1 MRTWPKA
8 FATACVFL
16 TRIPMPTM
24 AEISDRDQGRSL
36 LCFPIVGLLIGLLL
50 WAVALLSLP
59 VFGSLVTAAIL
70 LALWAAITG
79 GLHLDGLA
87 DSADGW
93 LGSYG
98 DPQRTLEIMHDSR
111 SGAGA
116 IIAVTCL
123 LILKFA
129 ALTLVLQHQLWVA
142 LIVAPVIGR
151 CSGPL
156 LFLRGKLFYAPY
168 VQPSGIA
175 KHFIEFCPSY
185 ARPVSYFAILCCGV
199 ALGAPFVALAILAIC
214 AVMLLLVRRLAMQRL
229 GGVTGDVA
237 GAATEILETVLLL
250 SCGALLV

>member
-1 MRTWPKA
+1 MRTWSKA
-8 FATACVFL
+8 FATACIFL

-24 AEISDRDQGRSL
+24 AEISDRDQGRAL
-36 LCFPIVGLLIGLLL
+36 LCFPIVGLLVGLLL
-50 WAVALLSLP
+50 WAVALLSQP
-59 VFGSLVTAAIL
+59 IFGDLVTAAIL
-70 LALWAAITG
+70 AACWAAVTG

-98 DPQRTLEIMHDSR
+98 DPERTLEIMHDSR

-116 IIAVTCL
+116 IVAVSCL

-129 ALTLVLQHQLWVA
+129 ALTLVLQHHLWEA
-142 LIVAPVIGR
+142 LVVAPIIGR

-156 LFLRGKLFYAPY
+156 LFLRGNLFYAPY

-175 KHFIEFCPSY
+175 KHFIDFCPPY
-185 ARPVSYFAILCCGV
+185 ARLVSYLAILCCGV
-199 ALGAPFVALAILAIC
+199 MLGPPLIALAILAIC
-214 AVMLLLVRRLAMQRL
+214 AVVLLLVRRLSMQRL

-237 GAATEILETVLLL
+237 GAATEILETALLL
-250 SCGALLV
+250 SGGALLV